1 MSGRLAKIE
10 SITEGPAL
18 AQLEQGPPDYLKRLE
33 GRISAIERQLT
44 VNPTEGSWRE
54 EMAAGFGRRRRGRR
68 GREEDEEV
76 EEEEEDAQQD
86 EEEEGSMSRE
96 EAAVLVGEIAPG
108 LSAAEIKAVVEK
120 ADSSGGGVVDLAG
133 LEAAMAAALAAAGGG
148 GVSVFGGVGGM
159 SGSGGGCRRAKF
171 SLAEGFDVNGL
182 SLELEQ
188 LSSALYARIGRL
200 ESAADGTMCVPV
212 SHSTI
217 DFIV

>member
-1 MSGRLAKIE
+1 M
-10 SITEGPAL
+10 
-18 AQLEQGPPDYLKRLE
+18 QLLLEKVDRLE
-33 GRISAIERQLT
+33 TDRQ
-44 VNPTEGSWRE
+44 PASGGSWRE
-54 EMAAGFGRRRRGRR
+54 EMAAGFGRGRRGRR
-68 GREEDEEV
+68 GRADEEAQEDGQQ
-76 EEEEEDAQQD
+76 EEEEE
-86 EEEEGSMSRE
+86 EKEVGGSMSRE

-108 LSAAEIKAVVEK
+108 LSAAEIKAVVEG
-120 ADSSGGGVVDLAG
+120 ADSSGAGDLDLAG